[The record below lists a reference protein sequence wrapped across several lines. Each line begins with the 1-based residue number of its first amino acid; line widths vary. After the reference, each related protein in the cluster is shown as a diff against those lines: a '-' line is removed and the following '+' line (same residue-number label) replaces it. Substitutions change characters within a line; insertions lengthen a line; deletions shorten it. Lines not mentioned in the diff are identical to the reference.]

1 VQEPG
6 QTVRTRSA
14 MRFLGALSLLLIS
27 VAVAG
32 CGGSG
37 DEKSS
42 SQPASTQPSPRERA
56 AATAV
61 FERAYS
67 ECSTYTLKRLALKYH
82 VGANFNEI
90 SAAVARDWAKRYH
103 GTDYAVRTGR
113 EACLQA
119 LRKRGGGPAS

>member
-14 MRFLGALSLLLIS
+14 MRFLGGVSLLL
-27 VAVAG
+27 VAAALAG
-32 CGGSG
+32 CGGSS
-37 DEKSS
+37 DERSS
-42 SQPASTQPSPRERA
+42 SRPAATQPSPQERA

-67 ECSTYTLKRLALKYH
+67 DCSTYTLKRLALKYH

-113 EACLQA
+113 AACLQA